1 MAIDFMEEKEK
12 RVMKLLEEGRT
23 FKEIAQVEHVSFS
36 FISMVN
42 KKRLGIN
49 PSVKK
54 QLSIPTQALKLF
66 SEGKSVIEVTIILDR
81 PISEIQEYHND
92 YLRLRGM
99 DYLVSLVQ
107 AHRDHLPTISKLI
120 KYITQNPFTKN
131 DLIVALGLVT
141 DINRLR
147 SIMKNLEERI
157 EYLNQTRNHLL
168 NNKRRMIQY

>member
-107 AHRDHLPTISKLI
+107 DHRDHLPTISKLI
-120 KYITQNPFTKN
+120 KYVIQNPFTKN